1 MEWLAHD
8 FRYAYREVTRR
19 PGFTILAVLTLA
31 MGIGAATTMYSVIY
45 NVLLNPFPYTDPRRM
60 VDVIIQDAENPE
72 RIGGALAIPEFRA
85 FIDQSRVFEDAVG
98 TSPAQMLYRTDHGPE
113 QFTAA
118 SVTPNL
124 FRFLGVPA
132 LIGRTPNP
140 EDTRVGSSRVAVL
153 SHRAWMK
160 YFGGDPA
167 VLGRAMVLDDLP
179 MTIVGVM
186 PPRFTWHVADV
197 WIPDAADRSSPDTLK
212 KAFWL
217 QGRLQPGLSL
227 ADAQARLNVIASRR
241 AREYPERYPFK
252 RFSITVITVI
262 DWVVG
267 RFRGVLYTL
276 FGAVGLLLLI
286 ACCNVANMLLARGT
300 AREGELAIRSA
311 LGATRSRIVGQMLI
325 ESLLLAL
332 GGGALGIVFAYGGI
346 SAVRMFIP
354 PYAVPVETEISMRLP
369 VLVFSLAIA
378 TLTALLFGVAP
389 ALRSTRNDLTSR
401 LSSSGRGGESGSR
414 HGNLRNLLVVSEVTL
429 SLVLLTGA
437 GVLMRGFF
445 SMVHLDLGFN
455 PHNLLVTRIS
465 LPNATTAQQQEFF
478 EAAFQRIGSL
488 PGVLSVGITNSVPAY
503 GGIQTDI
510 EVAGK
515 PHADRWTGQFQLCN
529 ESYFQTIGLRLLR
542 GSTLSRGDVRG
553 GRKVAVV
560 NETFVRKYLG
570 NDDPIGKRVQL
581 TRLHSGKNA
590 IPDPTFEIVGVV
602 VDIRNQGVEES
613 TAAEAMIPFTV
624 AAFDFPRVIVRTS
637 SDARMIATTIRGE
650 IHAINANVVQ
660 HDPMTVDDML
670 REWSYARPRFSV
682 FLMGM
687 FSILGLTLVGTGVYG
702 VLAYTVSRRTR
713 EIGIRMAL
721 GADQVQVFGSVFGMA
736 FRLIGGG
743 VILGGLAS
751 FATNRI
757 ISNQVWAVVE
767 FDPVTLIGAIA
778 VIAILGGAACF
789 VPALRAT
796 RVHPAIALRHE

>member
-1 MEWLAHD
+1 MEWLVHD
-8 FRYAYREVTRR
+8 FRYALREVTRR

-72 RIGGALAIPEFRA
+72 RIEGALTIPEFRA
-85 FIDQSRVFEDAVG
+85 FMDESRVFEDAVG

-113 QFTAA
+113 QFTVAT
-118 SVTPNL
+118 VTPNL

-140 EDTRVGSSRVAVL
+140 EDTRPGSPPVAVL

-167 VLGRAMVLDDLP
+167 VLGRGMVLDNLP

-186 PPRFTWHVADV
+186 PPHFTWHVADV
-197 WIPDAADRSSPDTLK
+197 WIPDVADRNGPDALK

-217 QGRLQPGLSL
+217 QARLKPGLSL
-227 ADAQARLNVIASRR
+227 AEARARLNVVASRR

-252 RFSITVITVI
+252 RFSVTVITVI

-300 AREGELAIRSA
+300 AREGEVAIRSA
-311 LGATRSRIVGQMLI
+311 LGATRLRIVRQMLI

-332 GGGALGIVFAYGGI
+332 GGGALGIVFASSGI
-346 SAVRMFIP
+346 SAVRQFIP
-354 PYAVPVETEISMRLP
+354 PNTIPVETEISMRVP

-378 TLTALLFGVAP
+378 TFTALLFGVVP
-389 ALRSTRNDLTSR
+389 ALRSTRNDLTSG

-429 SLVLLTGA
+429 SLILLTGA
-437 GVLMRGFF
+437 GVLMRGFL

-465 LPNATTAQQQEFF
+465 LPNATMAQQRHFF
-478 EAAFQRIGSL
+478 EAALQSVGSI

-503 GGIQTDI
+503 GGMETDF
-510 EVAGK
+510 EFAGK
-515 PHADRWTGQFQLCN
+515 HPAERWTGQFQLCN
-529 ESYFQTIGLRLLR
+529 ESYFQAIGLRLLR
-542 GSTLSRGDVRG
+542 GSTISRGDVLG
-553 GRKVAVV
+553 GRRVAVV
-560 NETFVRKYLG
+560 NETFVRKYFG
-570 NDDPIGKRVQL
+570 NEDPIGKRVQL
-581 TRLHSGKNA
+581 MRLRIVKNG

-602 VDIRNQGVEES
+602 ADIRNQGVEES
-613 TAAEAMIPFTV
+613 TTAEAMIPFTV
-624 AAFDFPRVIVRTS
+624 ATFDFPRIIVRTS
-637 SDARMIATTIRGE
+637 SDARMISTTIRNE
-650 IHAINANVVQ
+650 FHAINANVVQ

-682 FLMGM
+682 FLMSM
-687 FSILGLTLVGTGVYG
+687 FSIIGLGLVGTGVYG
-702 VLAYTVSRRTR
+702 VLAYSVSRRTR
-713 EIGIRMAL
+713 EIGVRMAL
-721 GADQVQVFGSVFGMA
+721 GADQVKVFRSVFGTA

-751 FATNRI
+751 LATNRV
-757 ISNQVWAVVE
+757 ISNQVWTVAA
-767 FDPVTLIGAIA
+767 FDPMMLFGAIA
-778 VIAILGGAACF
+778 VIVILAGAACL